1 MSLPD
6 MKISR
11 VLVWAFI
18 LFCFPSVLLANSIFF
33 FGQHVFYPDS
43 YAAIPYKAFDGIRIW
58 GNPKTLWRDVEPRQG
73 IYDFSTLDLHVR
85 LAESHGMDIMYTLGQ
100 TPTWASARPNES
112 GNFGLGAAAEPVN
125 MNDWSDYVRTV
136 AQRYHGRISAY
147 EVMNEPR
154 IGEAIKMYSPGFFS
168 GSTSQLVR
176 MTELAAQ
183 AIRAADSR
191 ALVVCPAMD
200 GSDLGIKRLEY
211 FLAEGGGSNC
221 DVIGFHF
228 YLKTGSINEFTSLLA
243 QIHQLMVRYNLQNK
257 QIWNTE
263 MGVLVGSSGSQ
274 VRSGAAGSALAKIY
288 SDDEAASLMVK
299 VQVASSNGGV
309 ARTYW
314 FAHDSSSMGSTLPN
328 KKTGQLNGL
337 GQAYANAKEW
347 FSNGRKVRG
356 CSLSD
361 SQANCA
367 VYEGNEL
374 VGRVVWGIP
383 LEPSSWLAAN
393 PGLVKVHL
401 FNGLTLNMRSSNAS
415 SLSALTRNFADPVFI
430 SSN

>member
-1 MSLPD
+1 ML
-6 MKISR
+6 R
-11 VLVWAFI
+11 FI
-18 LFCFPSVLLANSIFF
+18 FCLLFFCVGPSVSLANNIFF

-43 YAAIPYKAFDGIRIW
+43 YKPIAYKAFDGIRIW

-73 IYDFSTLDLHVR
+73 VYDFTTLDQHVD
-85 LAESHGMDIMYTLGQ
+85 LAESRGMDIMYTLGQ
-100 TPTWASARPNES
+100 TPIWASSRPNEL
-112 GNFGLGAAAEPVN
+112 GNFGYGAAAEPAN
-125 MNDWSDYVRTV
+125 MQDWFDYVSKV
-136 AQRYHGRISAY
+136 AQRYRGRISAY

-168 GSTSQLVR
+168 GSTAQLVR

-183 AIRAADSR
+183 AVHAADPR

-211 FLAEGGGSNC
+211 FLAQGGGSNC

-243 QIHQLMVRYNLQNK
+243 QIRQLMVRYKVQNK
-257 QIWNTE
+257 PIWNTE
-263 MGVLVGSSGSQ
+263 MGVLVASSGTQ
-274 VRSGAAGSALAKIY
+274 IRAGAVGSALSKLY
-288 SDDEAASLMVK
+288 SDEEAATLMLK
-299 VQVASSNGGV
+299 VHVAASNGGV

-337 GQAYANAKEW
+337 GEAYANAKEW
-347 FSNGRKVRG
+347 LSHGRKVRG
-356 CSLSD
+356 CALSD

-367 VYEGNEL
+367 VYEGNDL
-374 VGRVVWGIP
+374 VGRVVWGLP
-383 LEPSSWLAAN
+383 LEPASWLVAN
-393 PGLVKVHL
+393 PGLGKVHF
-401 FNGLTLNMRSSNAS
+401 FNGMTVNMSTSNSA

-430 SSN
+430 SIN

>member
-1 MSLPD
+1 MNV
-6 MKISR
+6 MTCFGRII
-11 VLVWAFI
+11 I
-18 LFCFPSVLLANSIFF
+18 LLCLSSEVFANNVFF

-43 YAAIPYKAFDGIRIW
+43 YRPIANKQFDGIRIW
-58 GNPKTLWRDVEPRQG
+58 GNPKTLWRDIEPRQG
-73 IYDFSTLDLHVR
+73 VYDFSTLDQHVA
-85 LAESHGMDIMYTLGQ
+85 LAEERGMDIMYTLGQ
-100 TPTWASARPNES
+100 TPVWSSARPNEL
-112 GNFGLGAAAEPVN
+112 GNFGYGAAAEPVN
-125 MNDWSDYVRTV
+125 MQDWLDYVGKV
-136 AQRYHGRISAY
+136 AQRYRGRISAY

-168 GSTSQLVR
+168 GTTEQLVR

-183 AIRAADSR
+183 AVHTADPR

-211 FLAEGGGSNC
+211 FLAQGGGKDC

-228 YLKTGSINEFTSLLA
+228 YLKTGSVNEFTSLLS
-243 QIHQLMVRYNLQNK
+243 QIRQLLLRYNLQNK
-257 QIWNTE
+257 PIWNTE
-263 MGVLVGSSGSQ
+263 MGVLVGSSGNQ
-274 VRSGAAGSALAKIY
+274 VRSGAAGSALAKVY
-288 SDDEAASLMVK
+288 SDDEASSLMLK

-328 KKTGQLNGL
+328 KKIGQLNGL
-337 GQAYANAKEW
+337 GIAYENAKEW
-347 FSNGRKVRG
+347 FSHGRKIRG
-356 CSLSD
+356 CSLSE

-374 VGRVVWGIP
+374 VGRVLWGIP
-383 LEPSSWLAAN
+383 LEPVSWLAAN

-401 FNGLTLNMRSSNAS
+401 FNGLTLNMRTSNAS
-415 SLSALTRNFADPVFI
+415 SLGAVTRNFADPVFI